1 MARIGVAELIIMS
14 IICLIPIVLL
24 AVGLVLA
31 WALRGSRVPCPYCGE
46 RIPKEARISRFC
58 GREVHPSGST
68 PNDDGAT

>member
-46 RIPKEARISRFC
+46 RIPKEARICRFC
-58 GREVHPSGST
+58 GRGVHRSEST
-68 PNDDGAT
+68 PNEEGAT